1 MVVKVIKRNGTNEDY
16 DFNKI
21 VSAINK
27 SADRV
32 NYSFTKKDL
41 KRIKTILSMEI
52 EDKKEVSIDFIH
64 GLVEK
69 TLYYINKEVAESYSN
84 YRNYKNQ
91 FGLSLL
97 NSIES
102 QVEKALNDVDRSN
115 SNSNSRL
122 ISTKRTDIAKIFA
135 KELYQKIHLNVEEVQ
150 AMKEGYIYLN
160 DGSDLLLPQ
169 INCTLFDM
177 KSVLKSGFEIEN
189 IFINE
194 PKNIRTAMGVMG
206 DVTLSA
212 SSQIFGG
219 FTIPEVDKTLAPYYK
234 MSIDLY
240 EKELLSFYEELL
252 ELKIEGSNNK
262 DKLISR
268 IKNKAR
274 EKAYDDLKQEL
285 QGFEAKVNTT
295 NSARG
300 AFAFITY
307 SFGDVENEY
316 EEDVCKAILEVRM
329 EGHGKIGR
337 KKKLI
342 FPKLVFIH
350 NEEKHSEGC
359 KYENIFNLA
368 LKCSSENMYPDYI
381 GKGHRR
387 EGKVVSQMG
396 KHNIAQSI

>member
-1 MVVKVIKRNGTNEDY
+1 MREKINVMVVKRNAITEEY
-16 DFNKI
+16 DFDKI
-21 VSAINK
+21 IGAIKK

-32 NYSFTKKDL
+32 NYYFTKKDL
-41 KRIKTILSMEI
+41 KRIKTIINMEI
-52 EDKKEVSIDFIH
+52 EDKEQVSIDFIH

-69 TLYYINKEVAESYSN
+69 TLYYINKEVAESYSH

-122 ISTKRTDIAKIFA
+122 ISTKRTDIAKIFS

-150 AMKEGYIYLN
+150 AMKEGYIYLG
-160 DGSDLLLPQ
+160 DASDLLLPQ

-177 KSVLKSGFEIEN
+177 QTVLKSGFEIEN
-189 IFINE
+189 IYINE
-194 PKNIRTAMGVMG
+194 PKNIRTAIGVMG

-219 FTIPEVDKTLAPYYK
+219 FTIPNVDKTLAPYYK

-240 EKELLSFYEELL
+240 EKELLETYKELL
-252 ELKIEGSNNK
+252 DLKVDDSNNK
-262 DKLISR
+262 EKLVHR
-268 IKNKAR
+268 IKTKAR
-274 EKAYDDLKQEL
+274 QKAYDDLKQEL

-300 AFAFITY
+300 SFAFITY
-307 SFGDVENEY
+307 SFGDVDNEY
-316 EEDVCKAILEVRM
+316 EADVSKAILEVRM
-329 EGHGKIGR
+329 EGHGKPKH

-350 NEEKHSEGC
+350 DKEKHSEG
-359 KYENIFNLA
+359 KEFEYLFNLA

-381 GKGHRR
+381 G
-387 EGKVVSQMG
+387 
-396 KHNIAQSI
+396 

>member
-1 MVVKVIKRNGTNEDY
+1 MKVVNGINVIKRNGTREVYNFE
-16 DFNKI
+16 KVI
-21 VSAINK
+21 EAVKK

-32 NYSFTKKDL
+32 NYTFTKKDL
-41 KRIKTILSMEI
+41 KRIKTIINMEI
-52 EDKKEVSIDFIH
+52 DDKEEVSIDFIH

-97 NSIES
+97 NSIEC
-102 QVEKALNDVDRSN
+102 QVEKSLNDIDRSN

-135 KELYQKIHLNVEEVQ
+135 KELYQKIHLNIEEVQ

-160 DGSDLLLPQ
+160 DASDLLLPQ

-177 KSVLKSGFEIEN
+177 ENVLKNGFEIEN

-194 PKNIRTAMGVMG
+194 PKDIRTAIGIMG

-219 FTIPEVDKTLAPYYK
+219 FTIPNVDKTLAPYYK
-234 MSIDLY
+234 MSIELY
-240 EKELLSFYEELL
+240 KKEYL
-252 ELKIEGSNNK
+252 ELGLSEDVAIYQSNK
-262 DKLISR
+262 
-268 IKNKAR
+268 
-274 EKAYDDLKQEL
+274 KAYCDLKQEL

-300 AFAFITY
+300 SFAFITY
-307 SFGDVENEY
+307 SFGDADNIY
-316 EEDVCKAILEVRM
+316 EADVTKAILEVRM
-329 EGHGKIGR
+329 EGHGKVGH

-342 FPKLVFIH
+342 FPKLVFIYDKNKH
-350 NEEKHSEGC
+350 EEGKEFD
-359 KYENIFNLA
+359 YLFNLSI
-368 LKCSSENMYPDYI
+368 KCSSENMYPDYI
-381 GKGHRR
+381 GEGHKR
-387 EGKVVSQMG
+387 EGKTVSPMG
-396 KHNIAQSI
+396 KHRQPNEYELMSKRCA

>member
-1 MVVKVIKRNGTNEDY
+1 MREKVVMVVKRNGTTEEY
-16 DFNKI
+16 DFEKI
-21 VSAINK
+21 IGAIKK

-41 KRIKTILSMEI
+41 KRIKTIINMEI
-52 EDKKEVSIDFIH
+52 EDKEQVSIDFIH

-122 ISTKRTDIAKIFA
+122 ISTKRTDIAKIFS

-150 AMKEGYIYLN
+150 AMKEGYIYLG
-160 DGSDLLLPQ
+160 DASDLLLPQ

-177 KSVLKSGFEIEN
+177 QTVLKSGFEIEN

-194 PKNIRTAMGVMG
+194 PKNIRTAVGVMG

-219 FTIPEVDKTLAPYYK
+219 FTIPNVDKTLAPYYK

-240 EKELLSFYEELL
+240 EKEYRELNID
-252 ELKIEGSNNK
+252 E
-262 DKLISR
+262 KLVIV
-268 IKNKAR
+268 KAR
-274 EKAYDDLKQEL
+274 QKAYSDLKQEL

-300 AFAFITY
+300 SFAFITY
-307 SFGDVENEY
+307 SFGDADNEY
-316 EEDVCKAILEVRM
+316 EADVSKAILEVRM
-329 EGHGKIGR
+329 EGHGKPKH

-350 NEEKHSEGC
+350 DKEKHSEG
-359 KYENIFNLA
+359 KEFEYLFNLA
-368 LKCSSENMYPDYI
+368 LKCSSENMYP
-381 GKGHRR
+381 
-387 EGKVVSQMG
+387 KV
-396 KHNIAQSI
+396 I